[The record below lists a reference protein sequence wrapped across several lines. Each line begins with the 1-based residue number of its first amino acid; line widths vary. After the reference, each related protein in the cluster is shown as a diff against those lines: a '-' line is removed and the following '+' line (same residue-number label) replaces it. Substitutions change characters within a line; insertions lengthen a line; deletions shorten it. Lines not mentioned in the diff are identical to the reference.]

1 MPNYTAKEKVK
12 MLSLFDNLMELCSD
26 ESNTFFFVDT
36 TSSMQSKFRIFSYYI
51 ASYSEWLKPDALECR
66 GIMFELN
73 ENEVPVRIAARPPKK
88 FFNIF
93 ENPFTENIKDEQ
105 VGLAFKKEDGSLIS
119 SFIDKGE
126 LFLKSKGSLFSQ
138 QVLDAQKWL
147 YDERRKPLLECL
159 KWYAE
164 NDITINME
172 WVSPDNRVVLTYD
185 EPRLIIL
192 NARNNITGEYIDL
205 EDLVKDQTVNQYM
218 VDNHPF
224 ETINELIKE
233 VQELKD
239 QEGYVVYDSKGAEP
253 VFKIKCPWYV
263 HLHSVKS
270 SVSSDKNLWEA
281 VAEGV
286 SDDIKALFE
295 TDKASL
301 DRIAKF
307 ESIYKKQFSFVYK
320 TAIDIYNKLRGNSRK
335 DYAIESQSILNEI
348 GYPQLFN
355 IVMRLYLNGPD
366 ESIVDL
372 IKDHLVK
379 FIDVYLEL

>member
-1 MPNYTAKEKVK
+1 MQLTKKDQK
-12 MLSLFDNLMELCSD
+12 TIKSLFDNLMTLCSD
-26 ESNTFFFVDT
+26 DNNTFFFVDT

-66 GIMFELN
+66 GIMFELDDN
-73 ENEVPVRIAARPPKK
+73 NNPIRIAARPPKK
-88 FFNIF
+88 FFNLF
-93 ENPFTENIKDEQ
+93 ENPFTENIKDDQ

-126 LFLKSKGSLFSQ
+126 VFLKSKGSLFSQ

-192 NARNNITGEYIDL
+192 NARHNITGEYIDL
-205 EDLVKDQTVNQYM
+205 EDLVKDQTINQYM

-239 QEGYVVYDSKGAEP
+239 QEGYVVYNSKGAEP

>member
-1 MPNYTAKEKVK
+1 MQLTKKDQK
-12 MLSLFDNLMELCSD
+12 TIKSLFDNLMNLCSD
-26 ESNTFFFVDT
+26 DNNTFFFVDT

-66 GIMFELN
+66 GIMFELDDN
-73 ENEVPVRIAARPPKK
+73 NNPIRIAARPPKK

-164 NDITINME
+164 NGITINME
-172 WVSPDNRVVLTYD
+172 WVSPDNRVVLTYE

-192 NARNNITGEYIDL
+192 NARHNITGEYIDL
-205 EDLVKDQTVNQYM
+205 EDLVKDQTINQYI

-372 IKDHLVK
+372 VKDHLVK

>member
-1 MPNYTAKEKVK
+1 MQLTKKDQK
-12 MLSLFDNLMELCSD
+12 TIKSLFDNLMNLCSD
-26 ESNTFFFVDT
+26 DSNTFFFVDT

-66 GIMFELN
+66 GIMFELDDN
-73 ENEVPVRIAARPPKK
+73 NNPIRIAARPPKK
-88 FFNIF
+88 FFNLF
-93 ENPFTENIKDEQ
+93 ENPFTEDIKDDQ

-164 NDITINME
+164 NGITINME
-172 WVSPDNRVVLTYD
+172 WVSPDNRVVLTYE

-192 NARNNITGEYIDL
+192 NARHNITGEYIDL
-205 EDLVKDQTVNQYM
+205 EDLVKDQMINQYM

-239 QEGYVVYDSKGAEP
+239 QEGYVVYNSKGAEP

-320 TAIDIYNKLRGNSRK
+320 TAIGIYNKLRGNSRK
-335 DYAIESQSILNEI
+335 DYAIKSQSILNEI

>member
-1 MPNYTAKEKVK
+1 MQLTKKDQK
-12 MLSLFDNLMELCSD
+12 SIKSLFDNLMTLCSD
-26 ESNTFFFVDT
+26 DNNTFFFVDT

-66 GIMFELN
+66 GIMFELDDN
-73 ENEVPVRIAARPPKK
+73 NNPIRIAARPPKK
-88 FFNIF
+88 FFNLF
-93 ENPFTENIKDEQ
+93 ENPFTENIKDDQ

-126 LFLKSKGSLFSQ
+126 VFLKSKGSLFSQ

-164 NDITINME
+164 NGITINME
-172 WVSPDNRVVLTYD
+172 WVSPDNRIVLTYE

-192 NARNNITGEYIDL
+192 NARHNITGEYIDL
-205 EDLVKDQTVNQYM
+205 EDLVKDQTINQYM

-224 ETINELIKE
+224 ETINELIEE

-355 IVMRLYLNGPD
+355 IIMCLYLNGPD

>member
-1 MPNYTAKEKVK
+1 MQLTKKDQK
-12 MLSLFDNLMELCSD
+12 TIKSLFDNLMNLCSD
-26 ESNTFFFVDT
+26 DSNTFFFVDT

-66 GIMFELN
+66 GIMFELDDN
-73 ENEVPVRIAARPPKK
+73 NNPIRIAARPPKK
-88 FFNIF
+88 FFNLF
-93 ENPFTENIKDEQ
+93 ENPFTEDIKDDQ

-164 NDITINME
+164 NGITINME
-172 WVSPDNRVVLTYD
+172 WVSPDNRVVLTYE

-192 NARNNITGEYIDL
+192 NARHNITGEYIDL
-205 EDLVKDQTVNQYM
+205 EDLVKDQTINQYI

-239 QEGYVVYDSKGAEP
+239 QEGYVVYNSKGAEP

-270 SVSSDKNLWEA
+270 SISSDKNLWEA

-372 IKDHLVK
+372 VKDHLVK

>member
-1 MPNYTAKEKVK
+1 MQLTKKDQK
-12 MLSLFDNLMELCSD
+12 SIKSLFDNLMTLCSD
-26 ESNTFFFVDT
+26 DNNTFFFVDT

-66 GIMFELN
+66 GIMFELDDN
-73 ENEVPVRIAARPPKK
+73 NNPIRIAARPPKK
-88 FFNIF
+88 FFNLF
-93 ENPFTENIKDEQ
+93 ENPFTEDIKDDQ

-159 KWYAE
+159 KWYVE
-164 NDITINME
+164 NGITINME
-172 WVSPDNRVVLTYD
+172 WVSPDNRVVLTYE

-192 NARNNITGEYIDL
+192 NARHNITGEYIDL

>member
-1 MPNYTAKEKVK
+1 MQLTKKDQK
-12 MLSLFDNLMELCSD
+12 TIKSLFDNLMNLCSD
-26 ESNTFFFVDT
+26 DSNTFFFVDT
-36 TSSMQSKFRIFSYYI
+36 TSSMQSKLRIFSYYI

-66 GIMFELN
+66 GIMFELDDN
-73 ENEVPVRIAARPPKK
+73 NNPIRIAARPPKK
-88 FFNIF
+88 FFNLF
-93 ENPFTENIKDEQ
+93 ENPFTGDDIKDDQ

-126 LFLKSKGSLFSQ
+126 LFLKSKCSLFSQ

-164 NDITINME
+164 NGITINME

-192 NARNNITGEYIDL
+192 NARHNITGEYIDL
-205 EDLVKDQTVNQYM
+205 EDLVKDQTINQYM

-239 QEGYVVYDSKGAEP
+239 QEGYVVYNSKGAEP

-366 ESIVDL
+366 ESIVGL

>member
-1 MPNYTAKEKVK
+1 MQLTKKDQK
-12 MLSLFDNLMELCSD
+12 SIKSLFDNLMNLCSD
-26 ESNTFFFVDT
+26 DNNTFFFVDT

-66 GIMFELN
+66 GIMFELDDN
-73 ENEVPVRIAARPPKK
+73 NNPIRIAARPPKK
-88 FFNIF
+88 FFNLF
-93 ENPFTENIKDEQ
+93 ENPFTEDIKDDQ

-126 LFLKSKGSLFSQ
+126 VFLKSKGSLFSQ

-164 NDITINME
+164 NGITINME
-172 WVSPDNRVVLTYD
+172 WVSPDNRVVLTY
-185 EPRLIIL
+185 EEQRLIIL

-205 EDLVKDQTVNQYM
+205 EDLVKDQTINQYM

-224 ETINELIKE
+224 ETINELIEE

-239 QEGYVVYDSKGAEP
+239 QEGYVVYDQKGAEP

-355 IVMRLYLNGPD
+355 IIMRLYLNGPD

-372 IKDHLVK
+372 IKEHLVK

>member
-1 MPNYTAKEKVK
+1 MQLTKKDQK
-12 MLSLFDNLMELCSD
+12 TIKSLFDNLMNLCSD
-26 ESNTFFFVDT
+26 DSNTFFFVDT

-51 ASYSEWLKPDALECR
+51 VSYSEWLKPDALECR
-66 GIMFELN
+66 GIMFELDDN
-73 ENEVPVRIAARPPKK
+73 NNPIRIAARPPKK
-88 FFNIF
+88 FFNLF
-93 ENPFTENIKDEQ
+93 ENPFTEDIKDDQ

-138 QVLDAQKWL
+138 QVLDSQKWL
-147 YDERRKPLLECL
+147 YDERRKPLLDCL

-172 WVSPDNRVVLTYD
+172 WVSPDNRIVLTYE

-205 EDLVKDQTVNQYM
+205 EDLVKDQTINQYM

-239 QEGYVVYDSKGAEP
+239 QEGYVVYNSKGAEP

-320 TAIDIYNKLRGNSRK
+320 TAIDIYNELRGNSRK

>member
-1 MPNYTAKEKVK
+1 MQLTKKDQK
-12 MLSLFDNLMELCSD
+12 TIKSLFDNLMTLCSD
-26 ESNTFFFVDT
+26 DNNTFFFVDT

-66 GIMFELN
+66 GIMFELDDN
-73 ENEVPVRIAARPPKK
+73 NNPIRIAARPPKK
-88 FFNIF
+88 FFNLF
-93 ENPFTENIKDEQ
+93 ENPFTEDIKDDQ

-126 LFLKSKGSLFSQ
+126 VFLKSKGSLFSQ

-164 NDITINME
+164 NGITINME
-172 WVSPDNRVVLTYD
+172 WVSPDNRVVLTY
-185 EPRLIIL
+185 EESRLIIL
-192 NARNNITGEYIDL
+192 NARHNITGEYIDL
-205 EDLVKDQTVNQYM
+205 EDLVKDQTINQYM

-224 ETINELIKE
+224 ETINELIEE

-239 QEGYVVYDSKGAEP
+239 QEGYVVYNSKGAEP

-348 GYPQLFN
+348 GCPQMFN

-366 ESIVDL
+366 ESIVGL

>member
-1 MPNYTAKEKVK
+1 MQLTKKDQK
-12 MLSLFDNLMELCSD
+12 TIKSLFDNLMNLCSD
-26 ESNTFFFVDT
+26 DSNTFFFVDT

-66 GIMFELN
+66 GIMFELDDN
-73 ENEVPVRIAARPPKK
+73 NNPIRIAARPPKK
-88 FFNIF
+88 FFNLF
-93 ENPFTENIKDEQ
+93 ENPFTEDIKDDQ

-138 QVLDAQKWL
+138 QVLDSQKWL

-164 NDITINME
+164 NGITINME

-320 TAIDIYNKLRGNSRK
+320 TTTEIYNKLRGSSRK
-335 DYAIESQSILNEI
+335 DYAIESQSILNEM
-348 GYPQLFN
+348 GCPQMFN

-379 FIDVYLEL
+379 FIDVYLEV